1 MIEKRYSLMILNS
14 LKMIFAGI
22 SSICVASLFNLDFA
36 VSAGIV
42 AMLSIMPSKK
52 ETFHTAFSRFA
63 GFLTALFISF
73 LCFKIFGITL
83 TAYFIYLAVYIFICQ
98 YFKWF
103 SSIVMNSVLISHFL
117 TFGKMDLSTVLN
129 EIFIFLIGVTFGIL
143 VNLHLHKKQF
153 QIDKLKNQL
162 DDEIKKILNRM
173 AQRITDEQMENYD
186 GSCFENLNE
195 ILFEAKTLALENSKN
210 QFKTDSF
217 DLNYIN
223 MRQNQIQILYEMYK
237 RVKNIHTP
245 PFTAQIISDFLK
257 KTACEYHTENDCTSL
272 LHELDIIKQLM
283 KEKTLPQTRDEF
295 ESRAELYTL
304 LQLITEFL
312 NFKNTFAKNKI
323 ILKRS

>member
-1 MIEKRYSLMILNS
+1 MILNS

-73 LCFKIFGITL
+73 LCFKMFGITL
-83 TAYFIYLAVYIFICQ
+83 TAYFIYLVFYIFICQ

-117 TFGKMDLSTVLN
+117 TFGKMDISTVLN

-153 QIDKLKNQL
+153 QIDKLKTLL
-162 DDEIKKILNRM
+162 DDEIKNVLNRM
-173 AQRITDEQMENYD
+173 AQRITDDKVQNYD
-186 GSCFENLNE
+186 GSCFENIHE
-195 ILFEAKTLALENSKN
+195 ILFEAKSLAFENSKN
-210 QFKTDSF
+210 QFKPEFF

-223 MRQNQIQILYEMYK
+223 MRENQIQILYEMYK

-245 PFTAQIISDFLK
+245 PFTAKMISDFLK
-257 KTACEYHTENDCTSL
+257 KTAHEYHIQNDCSSL
-272 LHELDIIKQLM
+272 LHELDIIKMQM
-283 KEKTLPQTRDEF
+283 KEKPLPQTREEF

-312 NFKNTFAKNKI
+312 NLKNSF
-323 ILKRS
+323 ILPLKKSF

>member
-1 MIEKRYSLMILNS
+1 MILNS

-117 TFGKMDLSTVLN
+117 TFGKMDLPAVLN

-153 QIDKLKNQL
+153 RRPDNQV
-162 DDEIKKILNRM
+162 R
-173 AQRITDEQMENYD
+173 
-186 GSCFENLNE
+186 
-195 ILFEAKTLALENSKN
+195 
-210 QFKTDSF
+210 
-217 DLNYIN
+217 
-223 MRQNQIQILYEMYK
+223 
-237 RVKNIHTP
+237 
-245 PFTAQIISDFLK
+245 FL
-257 KTACEYHTENDCTSL
+257 H
-272 LHELDIIKQLM
+272 I
-283 KEKTLPQTRDEF
+283 
-295 ESRAELYTL
+295 
-304 LQLITEFL
+304 
-312 NFKNTFAKNKI
+312 
-323 ILKRS
+323 

>member
-1 MIEKRYSLMILNS
+1 MILNS

-42 AMLSIMPSKK
+42 AILSIMPSKK

-73 LCFKIFGITL
+73 LCFKMFGITL
-83 TAYFIYLAVYIFICQ
+83 TAYFIYLVFYIFICQ

-117 TFGKMDLSTVLN
+117 TFGKMDISTVLN

-153 QIDKLKNQL
+153 QIDKLKTLL
-162 DDEIKKILNRM
+162 DDEIKNVLNRM
-173 AQRITDEQMENYD
+173 AQRITDNKLQNYD
-186 GSCFENLNE
+186 GSCFENIHE
-195 ILFEAKTLALENSKN
+195 ILFEAKSLAFENSKN
-210 QFKTDSF
+210 QFKPEFF

-223 MRQNQIQILYEMYK
+223 MWENQIQILYEMYK

-245 PFTAQIISDFLK
+245 PFTAKMISDFLK
-257 KTACEYHTENDCTSL
+257 KTAREYHIQNDCSSL
-272 LHELDIIKQLM
+272 LHELDIIKMQM
-283 KEKTLPQTRDEF
+283 KEKPLPQTREEF

-312 NFKNTFAKNKI
+312 NLKNSF
-323 ILKRS
+323 ILPLKKSF

>member
-1 MIEKRYSLMILNS
+1 MILNS

-73 LCFKIFGITL
+73 LCFKMFGITL
-83 TAYFIYLAVYIFICQ
+83 TAYFIYLVFYIFICQ

-117 TFGKMDLSTVLN
+117 TFGKMDISTVLN

-153 QIDKLKNQL
+153 QIDKLKTRL
-162 DDEIKKILNRM
+162 DDEIKNVLNRM
-173 AQRITDEQMENYD
+173 AQRITDDKVQNYD
-186 GSCFENLNE
+186 GSCFENIHE
-195 ILFEAKTLALENSKN
+195 ILFEAKSLAFENSKN
-210 QFKTDSF
+210 QFKPEFF

-223 MRQNQIQILYEMYK
+223 MRENQIQILYEMYK

-245 PFTAQIISDFLK
+245 PFTAKMISDFLK
-257 KTACEYHTENDCTSL
+257 KTAREYHIQNDCSSL
-272 LHELDIIKQLM
+272 LHELDIIKMQM
-283 KEKTLPQTRDEF
+283 KEKPLPQTREEF

-312 NFKNTFAKNKI
+312 NLKNIF
-323 ILKRS
+323 ILPLKKSF

>member
-1 MIEKRYSLMILNS
+1 
-14 LKMIFAGI
+14 MIFAGI

-52 ETFHTAFSRFA
+52 ETFHTAFSRLA

-73 LCFKIFGITL
+73 LCFKMFGITL
-83 TAYFIYLAVYIFICQ
+83 TAYFIYLVFYIFICQ

-117 TFGKMDLSTVLN
+117 TFGKMDISTVLN

-153 QIDKLKNQL
+153 QIDKLKTRL
-162 DDEIKKILNRM
+162 DDEIKNVLNRM
-173 AQRITDEQMENYD
+173 AQRITDDKVQNYD
-186 GSCFENLNE
+186 GSCFENIHE
-195 ILFEAKTLALENSKN
+195 ILFEAKSLAFENSKN
-210 QFKTDSF
+210 QFKPEFF

-223 MRQNQIQILYEMYK
+223 MRENQIQILYEMYK

-245 PFTAQIISDFLK
+245 PFTAKMISDFLE
-257 KTACEYHTENDCTSL
+257 KTAREYHIQNDCSSL
-272 LHELDIIKQLM
+272 LHELDIIKMQM
-283 KEKTLPQTRDEF
+283 KEKPLPQTREEF

-312 NFKNTFAKNKI
+312 NLKNSF
-323 ILKRS
+323 ILPLKKSF

>member
-1 MIEKRYSLMILNS
+1 MIDKRYFLMILNS

-73 LCFKIFGITL
+73 LCFKMFGITL
-83 TAYFIYLAVYIFICQ
+83 TAYFIYLVFYIFICQ

-117 TFGKMDLSTVLN
+117 TFGKMDISTVLN

-153 QIDKLKNQL
+153 QIDKLKTLL
-162 DDEIKKILNRM
+162 DDEIKNVLNRM
-173 AQRITDEQMENYD
+173 AQRITDDKVQNYD
-186 GSCFENLNE
+186 GSCFENIHE
-195 ILFEAKTLALENSKN
+195 ILFEAKSLAFENSKN
-210 QFKTDSF
+210 QFKPEFF

-223 MRQNQIQILYEMYK
+223 MRENQIRILYEMYK

-245 PFTAQIISDFLK
+245 PFTAKMISDFLK
-257 KTACEYHTENDCTSL
+257 KTAHEYHIQNDCSSL
-272 LHELDIIKQLM
+272 LHELDIIKMQM
-283 KEKTLPQTRDEF
+283 KEKPLPQTREEF

-312 NFKNTFAKNKI
+312 NLKNSF
-323 ILKRS
+323 ILPLKKSF

>member
-1 MIEKRYSLMILNS
+1 MIEKHYSLMIFNS

-22 SSICVASLFNLDFA
+22 CSICIASLFNLDFA

-52 ETFHTAFSRFA
+52 ETFHTAFSRLA
-63 GFLTALFISF
+63 GFMAALFISF
-73 LCFKIFGITL
+73 ICFNIFGITL
-83 TAYFIYLAVYIFICQ
+83 TAYFIYLILYIFLCQ

-143 VNLHLHKKQF
+143 VNLHLHKKKF
-153 QIDKLKNQL
+153 QINKLKTQL

-173 AQRITDEQMENYD
+173 AKRIIDEQMENYD
-186 GSCFENLNE
+186 GSCFEKLYE
-195 ILFEAKTLALENSKN
+195 ILFEAKKLALENSKN
-210 QFKTDSF
+210 QFKPEDY
-217 DLNYIN
+217 DINYIN

-237 RVKNIHTP
+237 RVKNIQTP
-245 PFTAQIISDFLK
+245 PLTAKMISDFLN

-272 LHELDIIKQLM
+272 LHELDTIKLKM
-283 KEKTLPQTRDEF
+283 REKPLPQTRDEF

-312 NFKNTFAKNKI
+312 NLKNSF
-323 ILKRS
+323 ILPLKKSF

>member
-1 MIEKRYSLMILNS
+1 MIDKRYFLMILNS

-73 LCFKIFGITL
+73 LCFKMFGITL
-83 TAYFIYLAVYIFICQ
+83 TAYFIYLVFYIFICQ

-117 TFGKMDLSTVLN
+117 TFGKMDISTVLN

-153 QIDKLKNQL
+153 QIDKLKTLL
-162 DDEIKKILNRM
+162 DDEIKNVLNRM
-173 AQRITDEQMENYD
+173 AQRITDDKVQNYD
-186 GSCFENLNE
+186 GSCFENIHE
-195 ILFEAKTLALENSKN
+195 ILFEAKSLAFENSKN
-210 QFKTDSF
+210 QFKPEFF

-223 MRQNQIQILYEMYK
+223 MRENQIQILYEMYK

-245 PFTAQIISDFLK
+245 PFTAKMISDFLK
-257 KTACEYHTENDCTSL
+257 KTAHEYHIQNDCSSL
-272 LHELDIIKQLM
+272 LHELDIIKMQM
-283 KEKTLPQTRDEF
+283 KEKPLPQTREEF

-312 NFKNTFAKNKI
+312 NLKNSF
-323 ILKRS
+323 ILPLKKSF

>member
-1 MIEKRYSLMILNS
+1 MILNS

-73 LCFKIFGITL
+73 LCFKMFGITL
-83 TAYFIYLAVYIFICQ
+83 TAYFIYLVFYIFICQ

-117 TFGKMDLSTVLN
+117 TFGKMDISTVLN

-153 QIDKLKNQL
+153 QIDKLKTLL
-162 DDEIKKILNRM
+162 DDEIKNVLNRM
-173 AQRITDEQMENYD
+173 AQRITDDKVQNYD
-186 GSCFENLNE
+186 GSCFENIHE
-195 ILFEAKTLALENSKN
+195 ILFEAKSLAFENSKN
-210 QFKTDSF
+210 QFKPEFF

-223 MRQNQIQILYEMYK
+223 MRENQIRILYEMYK

-245 PFTAQIISDFLK
+245 PFTAKMISDFLK
-257 KTACEYHTENDCTSL
+257 KTAHEYHIQNDCSSL
-272 LHELDIIKQLM
+272 LHELDIIKMQM
-283 KEKTLPQTRDEF
+283 KEKPLPQTREEF

-312 NFKNTFAKNKI
+312 NLKNSF
-323 ILKRS
+323 ILPLKKSF

>member
-1 MIEKRYSLMILNS
+1 MILNS

-52 ETFHTAFSRFA
+52 ETFQTAFSRFA

-73 LCFKIFGITL
+73 LCFKIIGITL
-83 TAYFIYLAVYIFICQ
+83 TAYFVYLVLYIFVCQ

-117 TFGKMDLSTVLN
+117 TFGKMDLSTILN
-129 EIFIFLIGVTFGIL
+129 EFFIFLIGVSFGIL

-210 QFKTDSF
+210 QFKSEFF

-237 RVKNIHTP
+237 RVTNIHTP
-245 PFTAQIISDFLK
+245 PFTAQIISDFLN
-257 KTACEYHTENDCTSL
+257 KTSCEYHTENDCTTL
-272 LHELDIIKQLM
+272 LHELDVIKMQM
-283 KEKTLPQTRDEF
+283 KEKPLPQTREEF

-312 NFKNTFAKNKI
+312 NLKNNFSKK
-323 ILKRS
+323 LKK

>member
-1 MIEKRYSLMILNS
+1 MIDKRYFLMILNS

-52 ETFHTAFSRFA
+52 ETFHTAFSRLA
-63 GFLTALFISF
+63 GFLTALCISF
-73 LCFKIFGITL
+73 LCFKMFGITL
-83 TAYFIYLAVYIFICQ
+83 TAYFIYLVFYIFICQ

-117 TFGKMDLSTVLN
+117 TFGKMDISTVLN

-153 QIDKLKNQL
+153 QIDKLKTRL
-162 DDEIKKILNRM
+162 DDEIKNVLNRM
-173 AQRITDEQMENYD
+173 AQRITDVKVQNYD
-186 GSCFENLNE
+186 GSCFENIHE
-195 ILFEAKTLALENSKN
+195 ILFEAKSLAFENSKN
-210 QFKTDSF
+210 QFKPEFF

-223 MRQNQIQILYEMYK
+223 MRENQIQILYEMYK

-245 PFTAQIISDFLK
+245 PFTAKMISDFLK
-257 KTACEYHTENDCTSL
+257 KTAWEYHIQNDCSSL
-272 LHELDIIKQLM
+272 LHELDIIKMQM
-283 KEKTLPQTRDEF
+283 KEKPLPQTREEF

-312 NFKNTFAKNKI
+312 NLKNSF
-323 ILKRS
+323 ILPLKKSF

>member
-1 MIEKRYSLMILNS
+1 MIDKRYFLMILNS

-73 LCFKIFGITL
+73 LCFKMFGINL
-83 TAYFIYLAVYIFICQ
+83 TAYFIYLGFYIFICQ

-117 TFGKMDLSTVLN
+117 TFGKMDISTVLN

-153 QIDKLKNQL
+153 QIDKLKTLL
-162 DDEIKKILNRM
+162 DDEIKNVLNRM
-173 AQRITDEQMENYD
+173 AQRITDDKLQNYD
-186 GSCFENLNE
+186 GSCFENIHE
-195 ILFEAKTLALENSKN
+195 ILFEAKSLAFENSKN
-210 QFKTDSF
+210 QFKPEFF

-223 MRQNQIQILYEMYK
+223 MRENQIQILYEMYK

-245 PFTAQIISDFLK
+245 PFTAKMISDFLK
-257 KTACEYHTENDCTSL
+257 KTAREYHIQNDCSSL
-272 LHELDIIKQLM
+272 LHELDIIKMQM
-283 KEKTLPQTRDEF
+283 KEKPLPQTREEF

-312 NFKNTFAKNKI
+312 NLKKSF
-323 ILKRS
+323 ILPLKKSF